1 ESLSTACAAR
11 TWRASSS
18 DPVWRFID
26 ERRWRRAHDA
36 VSSMLEEHLE
46 YVSDALRL
54 EYFRSAIG
62 KTVKRGGRVADL
74 GSGSGILGL
83 LCAQAGA
90 AHVHFIDDSAMID
103 IARETVQ
110 RAGFGDRA
118 SFIKGRSQ
126 RVDLPERV
134 DVVICDHVGHF
145 GFDYG
150 IAGLFQ
156 DAKRRFLKPGGTL
169 IPGRIKMHIAAL
181 QSEQC
186 QLLAQAWKARD
197 VPDEYRWLRRFSVNC
212 KHSVNVKRD
221 ELLGAPAE
229 MGGIDFHDDQ

>member
-90 AHVHFIDDSAMID
+90 ARPTSI
-103 IARETVQ
+103 TC
-110 RAGFGDRA
+110 A
-118 SFIKGRSQ
+118 STSR
-126 RVDLPERV
+126 LTP
-134 DVVICDHVGHF
+134 
-145 GFDYG
+145 
-150 IAGLFQ
+150 
-156 DAKRRFLKPGGTL
+156 
-169 IPGRIKMHIAAL
+169 
-181 QSEQC
+181 
-186 QLLAQAWKARD
+186 
-197 VPDEYRWLRRFSVNC
+197 
-212 KHSVNVKRD
+212 
-221 ELLGAPAE
+221 
-229 MGGIDFHDDQ
+229 